1 MKRLWKLALAVNKA
15 MVAAGLDP
23 EVEAG
28 RKPPTLDFHDSIGL
42 WQQPPSTGGSMTNID
57 ADHVSEANAHLI
69 THAADIARRI
79 TDDQARAAR
88 QALEAADDRWD
99 LPLHRTEAGYP
110 NCSTCDGGGCPD
122 CTDPA

>member
-1 MKRLWKLALAVNKA
+1 
-15 MVAAGLDP
+15 
-23 EVEAG
+23 
-28 RKPPTLDFHDSIGL
+28 
-42 WQQPPSTGGSMTNID
+42 MTTND

-88 QALEAADDRWD
+88 QALTEGLANGRWD
-99 LPLHRTEAGYP
+99 LPSHRTEAGYP